1 MKKVTFS
8 PQKLTPPSSGNHGF
22 NTVTL
27 TPGLNEI
34 SDADWLVVSTHPVFR
49 LYKEAIEME
58 EGEPEDEPEEEEL
71 HETPKPKMEQPSIP
85 PKSLKK

>member
-1 MKKVTFS
+1 MKKVTFF

-22 NTVTL
+22 DTVIL

-34 SDADWLVVSTHPVFR
+34 PDADWRMISTHPVFR

-58 EGEPEDEPEEEEL
+58 EGEPEDEPGDEPED
-71 HETPKPKMEQPSIP
+71 ETPKPKMEQPSIP